1 MAKKIT
7 GVVKL
12 QIPAGAA
19 KPGPPVGPAL
29 GAAGVNIKQFVD
41 QFNERT
47 KGGGGMLTPVIITV
61 YADRSFTFITKTPP
75 VATLIKVAAGLHLK
89 KKPASGSPT
98 PNRVKVGSVTRAQ
111 VEDIAKQKL
120 SDLNCTSVDSAVRQ
134 VVGTARSMGVNVVS

>member
-47 KGGGGMLTPVIITV
+47 KGGGGMLPSLPSSRWLLGFISR
-61 YADRSFTFITKTPP
+61 RSR
-75 VATLIKVAAGLHLK
+75 H
-89 KKPASGSPT
+89 
-98 PNRVKVGSVTRAQ
+98 RALRPR
-111 VEDIAKQKL
+111 IA
-120 SDLNCTSVDSAVRQ
+120 
-134 VVGTARSMGVNVVS
+134 